1 MIAYLRRRLLIT
13 IPTLLAI
20 SLVIFAVLALAPGDP
35 LGEFALNPAISAEV
49 RAQIRES
56 FGLDQPFFV
65 RYIKWLGAFM
75 RGDMG
80 YSFSTHAPVRDLI
93 AQRLGPT
100 LWIVGT
106 SYALST
112 AVAVPLGT
120 LAALRPG
127 SRFDRA
133 TTALALLGFSLP
145 TFLTGLFFILLFSV
159 RLRWLPFIYDSILR
173 VSDTASLL
181 AHLKQSLMPIAAL
194 AIFQLATMMRHV
206 RAAVAEQVHQPYVT
220 AAHARGLRDRLVVW
234 HHILRNALIPVVTL
248 VALGIPTIFTGAIVT
263 EQIFRVPGIG
273 ALLIRSIQSSDTPV
287 VMAITFIY
295 AILIVLCNLLAD
307 ILYGIL
313 DPRVRL

>member
-1 MIAYLRRRLLIT
+1 MIAYLRSRLLIT
-13 IPTLLAI
+13 IPSLLAI

-35 LGEFALNPAISAEV
+35 LGEFALNPAISAET
-49 RAQIRES
+49 RERLRES

-65 RYIKWLGAFM
+65 RYIKWLSAFV

-80 YSFSTHAPVRDLI
+80 YSFSTHAPVRELI

-106 SYALST
+106 GYLLST
-112 AVAVPLGT
+112 VVAVPLGT

-127 SRFDRA
+127 SLFDRA
-133 TTALALLGFSLP
+133 TTGLALLGFSLP
-145 TFLTGLFFILLFSV
+145 TFLTGLLFILLFSV
-159 RLRWLPFIYDSILR
+159 RLRWFPFIYDSTLD
-173 VSDTASLL
+173 VNDSTTLA
-181 AHLKQSLMPIAAL
+181 AHLKQSFMPIATL

-206 RAAVAEQVHQPYVT
+206 RAAVVEQARQPYVT
-220 AAHARGLRDRLVVW
+220 AARARGVRDSLVVW
-234 HHILRNALIPVVTL
+234 HHMLRNALIPVVTL

-295 AILIVLCNLLAD
+295 AILIVLCNMLAD
-307 ILYGIL
+307 MLYGFL